1 MTIFEAYNNTKKQ
14 LAAAGC
20 EDEVFEAKQIIKHIT
35 GLTSAEILTH
45 YNNALTMYQQ
55 NNLTAIIKQRAAH
68 YPLQYIFGEWGF
80 YGCRF
85 KVGPGVLI
93 PRQDTEALVDT
104 ALEFLKDN
112 DSPVVLDL
120 CSGSGCI
127 GIALA
132 KSKPLSRVTLVEKYE
147 EAMRYLNENIKLNGA
162 ENATAVLADVLKPP
176 QFDKRFDIIVS
187 NPPYISAKEMDS
199 LASEVKYEPE
209 TALYGGED
217 GLLFYRAITS
227 EYKRYLKN
235 GGMLA
240 FEVGINEAD
249 AVCEILRATGY
260 ENIEKRKDLNGIY
273 RVVSGKAL

>member
-1 MTIFEAYNNTKKQ
+1 MTIFEAYNTTKKQ
-14 LAAAGC
+14 LEAAGC
-20 EDEVFEAKQIIKHIT
+20 EEEVFEAKQIIKHIT

-45 YNNALTMYQQ
+45 YNNNLTMYQQ

-93 PRQDTEALVDT
+93 PRQDSETLVDT
-104 ALEFLKDN
+104 ALEFLKDKE
-112 DSPVVLDL
+112 SPEVLDL

-132 KSKPLSRVTLVEKYE
+132 RQKSLSKVTLVEKYE
-147 EAMRYLNENIKLNGA
+147 EAMRYLKENIKLNGA

-187 NPPYISAKEMDS
+187 NPPYIPADEMDS
-199 LASEVKYEPE
+199 VTYEVKFEPE

-217 GLLFYRAITS
+217 GLLFYRAIAAD
-227 EYKRYLKN
+227 YIKYLKK

-240 FEVGINEAD
+240 FEVGIKEAD
-249 AVCEILRATGY
+249 AVCEILRVSGY
-260 ENIEKRKDLNGIY
+260 KDIKKQKDLNGIF
-273 RVVSGKAL
+273 RVVSGKVL

>member
-1 MTIFEAYNNTKKQ
+1 MTIFEAYNSTKKQ

-45 YNNALTMYQQ
+45 YNNTITMYQQ
-55 NNLTAIIKQRAAH
+55 NNLTAIVKQRAAH

-93 PRQDTEALVDT
+93 PRQDTETLVDT
-104 ALEFLKDN
+104 ALEFLKDKE
-112 DSPVVLDL
+112 SPEVLDL

-127 GIALA
+127 GITLA
-132 KSKPLSRVTLVEKYE
+132 KQKPLSKVTLVEKYE
-147 EAMRYLNENIKLNGA
+147 EAMRYLKENIKLNGA
-162 ENATAVLADVLKPP
+162 ENATAVLADVFEP
-176 QFDKRFDIIVS
+176 QFDNEFDIIVS
-187 NPPYISAKEMDS
+187 NPPYIPTDEMDLLS
-199 LASEVKYEPE
+199 YEVKFEPE

-217 GLLFYRAITS
+217 GLLFYRFIAADYI
-227 EYKRYLKN
+227 KYLKK

-249 AVCEILRATGY
+249 AVCEILLVAGY
-260 ENIEKRKDLNGIY
+260 KDIKKQKDLNGIY

>member
-1 MTIFEAYNNTKKQ
+1 MTIFEAYNSTKKQ

-45 YNNALTMYQQ
+45 YNNTMTMYQQ

-93 PRQDTEALVDT
+93 PRQDTETLVDT

-112 DSPVVLDL
+112 DSPEVLDL

-132 KSKPLSRVTLVEKYE
+132 KSKPLSRVTLIEKYE
-147 EAMRYLNENIKLNGA
+147 EAMRYLNENIKLNGT
-162 ENATAVLADVLKPP
+162 ENATAVLADVLNPP
-176 QFDKRFDIIVS
+176 KFDKRFDIIVS
-187 NPPYISAKEMDS
+187 NPPYIPAKEMDS
-199 LASEVKYEPE
+199 VSYEVKYEPE

-227 EYKRYLKN
+227 QYKKYLKN

-249 AVCEILRATGY
+249 AVCEILRSAGY
-260 ENIEKRKDLNGIY
+260 ENTEKRKDLNGIY
-273 RVVSGKAL
+273 RVVSSKAL